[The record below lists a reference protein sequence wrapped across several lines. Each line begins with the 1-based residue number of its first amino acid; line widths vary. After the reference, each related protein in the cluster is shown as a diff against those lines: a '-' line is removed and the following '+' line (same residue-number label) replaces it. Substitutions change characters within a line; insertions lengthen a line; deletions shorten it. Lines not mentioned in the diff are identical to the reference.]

1 MNEKINV
8 RRREGCGGIMERVG
22 ILKLTFGC
30 IPNSVSSGVIC
41 SKSHKFS

>member
-8 RRREGCGGIMERVG
+8 RRKGYGGIMERVG